1 MKYLDFQ
8 EQLKILKHSDF
19 DFIPNNFSFL
29 RGKAGIYAISID
41 KESIV
46 DSLEKHIIINN
57 HSIIYIGMSTNLS
70 DRLKKE
76 LIPTERSNGSF
87 YRSLGS
93 YLNFRIDKKKLS
105 KFYRF
110 SDIDHVKIINFAKEN
125 LKYKHFE
132 IDDLPNEENLKKK
145 YIKKNY
151 EEPLIKEFK
160 PPFNYENNY
169 SNKFKILEYQHKI
182 NREEHKY
189 WKINEN

>member
-57 HSIIYIGMSTNLS
+57 HSIIYIGMSINLS
-70 DRLKKE
+70 LRLKKE
-76 LIPTERSNGSF
+76 LIPTERSTGSF

-151 EEPLIKEFK
+151 E
-160 PPFNYENNY
+160 
-169 SNKFKILEYQHKI
+169 
-182 NREEHKY
+182 
-189 WKINEN
+189 